1 VQATFV
7 AEQLNTLGVTFSL
20 GIAIGLCYDALN
32 VLLIFIRLSKTAQFV
47 IDLLFCLVMT
57 ALVFMVLLVNSWGVV
72 RAYTFLAM
80 GAGGLCYY
88 LFCHRWCQSL
98 MVRVVKFIIAAA
110 RFTAKPFIWGL
121 QRLRRL
127 LRGVFALFCA
137 LGQFGRRCWQK
148 IKLKFHSKKQE

>member
-1 VQATFV
+1 MQATFV

-110 RFTAKPFIWGL
+110 RFLQTFYLGLGASDGCCAASCSFLRTRTVRQTLLAKN
-121 QRLRRL
+121 Q
-127 LRGVFALFCA
+127 V
-137 LGQFGRRCWQK
+137 K
-148 IKLKFHSKKQE
+148 ISQ

>member
-1 VQATFV
+1 MQATFV

-72 RAYTFLAM
+72 RAYTFWLW
-80 GAGGLCYY
+80 GQEDYVICFVTVG
-88 LFCHRWCQSL
+88 
-98 MVRVVKFIIAAA
+98 VRA
-110 RFTAKPFIWGL
+110 
-121 QRLRRL
+121 
-127 LRGVFALFCA
+127 
-137 LGQFGRRCWQK
+137 
-148 IKLKFHSKKQE
+148 